1 MPKRECDKGD
11 KKGLHILLCS
21 LFEMLVITTSTFQLF
36 QVFCDANTTDK
47 SIIKWISVLNR
58 NTLISDYFVPGRR
71 NGVLHCGSGS
81 ALPTTEQKVWREQER
96 LRGSHLR
103 LPAVC
108 SCPEQAPETH
118 PSAIQR
124 YAKKGLDSND

>member
-11 KKGLHILLCS
+11 KRGLHILLCS
-21 LFEMLVITTSTFQLF
+21 LLEMLVLTASTFQLF

-47 SIIKWISVLNR
+47 SIKWISVFSG
-58 NTLISDYFVPGRR
+58 NTLISDYFIPSRR
-71 NGVLHCGSGS
+71 TSVQRCGLGS
-81 ALPTTEQKVWREQER
+81 ALSTTEQNVRREHEH
-96 LRGSHLR
+96 LPGSHLR

-108 SCPEQAPETH
+108 SCPEQAAELH
-118 PSAIQR
+118 PSAIQC

>member
-11 KKGLHILLCS
+11 KRGLHILYS
-21 LFEMLVITTSTFQLF
+21 LLEMLVLTTSTFQLF

-47 SIIKWISVLNR
+47 SIRISVFSG
-58 NTLISDYFVPGRR
+58 NTLISDYFIPSRR
-71 NGVLHCGSGS
+71 TSVQHCGLGS
-81 ALPTTEQKVWREQER
+81 ALSTTEQNVWREQEH
-96 LRGSHLR
+96 LPGSHLR

-108 SCPEQAPETH
+108 SCPEQAAELH
-118 PSAIQR
+118 PSAIQC